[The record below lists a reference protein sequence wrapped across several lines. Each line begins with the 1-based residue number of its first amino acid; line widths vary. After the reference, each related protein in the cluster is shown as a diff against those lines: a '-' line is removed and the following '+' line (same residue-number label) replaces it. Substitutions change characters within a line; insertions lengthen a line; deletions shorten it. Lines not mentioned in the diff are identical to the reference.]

1 MLRATNM
8 SHHRR
13 AVSGQAMTEFNVS
26 VAFIFMPL
34 FVLVPTLGKLI
45 EIQHTNQLAARY
57 AAWERTVWFD
67 TRSGGAN
74 RNDFVTSSNEWES
87 VAVRDESTV
96 ANTMRNRFFLRRDE
110 RPFAF
115 ISDSDTA
122 PLTEDVQRIWF
133 YEQSDLPMY
142 NETEL
147 LRYSNSDVEET
158 PGVAYWA
165 LKGFSDGVSYVMEPL
180 NDFRSFTG
188 NSNED
193 WMQFPLFR
201 DSVSYYRP
209 IVKTSLNKSNA
220 QGGGVQFWDRTE
232 GSDFTNGIESAIFLN
247 NGWDGTFESQAAILA
262 DGWSAQSEAHYKDRA
277 DDYAIMDILDIGF
290 INDVVIPLVAILEG
304 GLENS
309 AIGKFEFGAVG
320 IEPMPLKDGE
330 PAPVE
335 CEDGFCTFDE

>member
-1 MLRATNM
+1 M
-8 SHHRR
+8 RR
-13 AVSGQAMTEFNVS
+13 AIGTSHYRRTELGQAMTEFNVS

-34 FVLVPTLGKLI
+34 FVFVPTLGKLI
-45 EIQHTNQLAARY
+45 DIQHTNQLAARY

-74 RNDFVTSSNEWES
+74 RNDFVISSDPWES

-96 ANTMRNRFFLRRDE
+96 ANTLRSRFFLRRDE

-122 PLTEDVQRIWF
+122 PLTEDVQRVWF

-158 PGVAYWA
+158 PGVAYGA
-165 LKGFSDGVSYVMEPL
+165 LKFVSDGLAYVLQPL
-180 NDFRSFTG
+180 MDFGKFMG

-193 WMQFPLFR
+193 WAQFPLFS
-201 DSVSYYRP
+201 DSESYYRP
-209 IVKTSLNKSNA
+209 LVRTSLNKSNA
-220 QGGGVQFWDRTE
+220 HGGGVEFWDRTE

-247 NGWDGTFESQAAILA
+247 WDGVFESQAAILA

-290 INDVVIPLVAILEG
+290 INDKVIPLVAILEG

-309 AIGKFEFGAVG
+309 AIGRFEFGAVG
-320 IEPMPLKDGE
+320 IDPMPLTNGE
-330 PAPVE
+330 PTPID
-335 CEDGFCTFDE
+335 CDGGFCTFDE